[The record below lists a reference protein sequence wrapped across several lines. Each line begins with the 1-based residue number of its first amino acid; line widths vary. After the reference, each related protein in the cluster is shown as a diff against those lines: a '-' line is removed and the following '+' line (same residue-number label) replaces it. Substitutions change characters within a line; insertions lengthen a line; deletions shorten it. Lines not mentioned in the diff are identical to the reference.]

1 MRDIRSN
8 KKINIHKN
16 NPASIGRFKQR
27 SNATL
32 ILDLYDEFSNYVD
45 LSNQEIS
52 IRVKRPDGVTFEQID
67 NITKNSNILTI
78 KLKNEVLEI
87 EGKCRV
93 ELNLKDSEGQMNT
106 ADFFFE
112 VGESVLNDDIVFSS
126 DSYESLEKALVV
138 FRTESN
144 SLMKKLDDNEKIRL
158 SNESTRKSQE
168 TGRVNAENSR
178 ISKEN
183 ERVSQENTRKSQE
196 EARKSNEN
204 TRQDQERI
212 RQESENTR
220 KSQET
225 NRVNKENERKTNED
239 TRKSNESDRQSRFT
253 KLESDGRRLIAEMN
267 TAIDETITRE
277 VAEARGTK
285 AKLGLRL
292 DDIETQSVENTTR
305 IEQLE
310 DLTPVWQEHEGVGN
324 VTVNDSFDGVTKDLV
339 IKGRTLKNNYN
350 PEICDGGIF
359 NPSDRTWTQ
368 TAKGGWA
375 EVGREGVTNTSWKS
389 FYKPNTEYTIF
400 MYVLENTLSGTGD
413 LFNVHIT
420 NSSRVFTSSA
430 TLPNGFT
437 GLYIVKLRTVPN
449 MDNITYGLYPSIRN
463 TATEGKIKIKT
474 MILEGDHTQNAPST
488 YFDSITSCGEL
499 ENNKIIVKSVGKNLF
514 SSELELG
521 SLSVD
526 GSLATDNRSIR
537 SKHFMPIKENTKYH
551 ISNSN
556 NYQNNCYFYDSNFN
570 FISSTAN
577 NAISTPANSKYL
589 KVRTSVGLAQN
600 DLSTLFQLEEGTKA
614 TNYEQYR
621 EKLIEIALPFGG
633 GLKELD
639 TIENNSVMQRVGM
652 KKLNGTEEWVKHSET
667 DNTILFRTPCEK
679 SIFYGMCDKFK
690 SMPKSTADEELYYY
704 GDRQA
709 IFIRILKSKLS
720 SLDAT
725 GFKRW
730 LQENNTTVFYDLK
743 EPIVHK
749 INEDIN
755 LSTFDETTH
764 ITQEN
769 NILSDISFKAKVS
782 LSSQAKRLREEN
794 RILKEENVI
803 LKENSARTI
812 EEQEIQDQ
820 KITTTMLANTELF
833 EMMLNFMPMQLVSNQ
848 FRGGEMNMV
857 EVYVTLII
865 QGDKTLEQVPTIIR
879 PKVEAKL
886 RLLGVIA

>member
-27 SNATL
+27 SNSTL

-52 IRVKRPDGVTFEQID
+52 VRVERPDGITFEQID
-67 NITKNSNILTI
+67 NITKNSNVLTV
-78 KLKNEVLEI
+78 KLKNEVLEV

-112 VGESVLNDDIVFSS
+112 VGESVLNDDIVLSS

-144 SLMKKLDDNEKIRL
+144 SLMKKLDDNEKVRI
-158 SNESTRKSQE
+158 SNENTRKSQE
-168 TGRVNAENSR
+168 TNRVDAENTR
-178 ISKEN
+178 NSKEN
-183 ERVSQENTRKSQE
+183 ERISQENTRKSQE
-196 EARKSNEN
+196 EDRKTN
-204 TRQDQERI
+204 
-212 RQESENTR
+212 ENTR
-220 KSQET
+220 KSQENT
-225 NRVNKENERKTNED
+225 RQENENIRKSQETSRVNKENERKTNED
-239 TRKSNESDRQSRFT
+239 ARKASESDRQTRFS
-253 KLESDGRRLIAEMN
+253 KLENDGKKLIAEMN
-267 TAIDETITRE
+267 TAIDGTITRE
-277 VAEARGTK
+277 VTEARGAKT
-285 AKLGLRL
+285 KLGLRL
-292 DDIETQSVENTTR
+292 NDMEQQSSQNTTR

-310 DLTPVWQEHEGVGN
+310 DLTPVWQEHNGQGN
-324 VTVNDSFDGVTKDLV
+324 LTVNDSFDGITKDLV
-339 IKGRTLKNNYN
+339 VRGRTLKNLASKSDFELGILSWSTGQVAANNSFKRSSDFIAIDGEKVISNIPIHIFEYDNDKIFINSN
-350 PEICDGGIF
+350 PNLKKTELSLNSNTRFIKICLDIA
-359 NPSDRTWTQ
+359 S
-368 TAKGGWA
+368 
-375 EVGREGVTNTSWKS
+375 
-389 FYKPNTEYTIF
+389 
-400 MYVLENTLSGTGD
+400 GD
-413 LFNVHIT
+413 LSTID
-420 NSSRVFTSSA
+420 
-430 TLPNGFT
+430 LM
-437 GLYIVKLRTVPN
+437 LIV
-449 MDNITYGLYPSIRN
+449 DNDL
-463 TATEGKIKIKT
+463 
-474 MILEGDHTQNAPST
+474 PST
-488 YFDSITSCGEL
+488 YFDSITSCGEQEDNRIL
-499 ENNKIIVKSVGKNLF
+499 LKSIGQNINPGLYETGTINLDTGQNMVSSTTFRSVGYIKVNENLKYYIN
-514 SSELELG
+514 
-521 SLSVD
+521 
-526 GSLATDNRSIR
+526 NRMVI
-537 SKHFMPIKENTKYH
+537 
-551 ISNSN
+551 
-556 NYQNNCYFYDSNFN
+556 YFYDKNKKFIN
-570 FISSTAN
+570 GQIISSDNFLTPSSCGFIRIRSFVDDN
-577 NAISTPANSKYL
+577 TTDFSKIKFMIS
-589 KVRTSVGLAQN
+589 
-600 DLSTLFQLEEGTKA
+600 EGVKA
-614 TNYEQYR
+614 TNYEQFR
-621 EKLIEIALPFGG
+621 SKLVEITIPFEG

-639 TIENNSVMQRVGM
+639 TIENNSIMQRVGM
-652 KKLNGTEEWVKHSET
+652 QKLNGTEEWFKHSEM

-679 SIFYGMCDKFK
+679 SMFYGMCDKFK
-690 SMPKSTADEELYYY
+690 PMSKSTTDEELYYY

-720 SLDAT
+720 SLDVT

-743 EPIVHK
+743 EPTIHK
-749 INEDIN
+749 IDNIQLN
-755 LSTFDETTH
+755 TFDTTTH

-782 LSSQAKRLREEN
+782 LSSQSKRLREANKEL
-794 RILKEENVI
+794 REENIV

-833 EMMLNFMPMQLVSNQ
+833 EMMLNFMPMQLDSKQ